1 MSACLFCILVELVG
15 EFWKMRAAI
24 LVQPLQLVIA
34 DLSTVF
40 KHQRIN
46 LLLCILQ
53 ILEASSIERG
63 VGLHKLDV
71 MLLGISLVILYS
83 VAP

>member
-1 MSACLFCILVELVG
+1 
-15 EFWKMRAAI
+15 MRAGI
-24 LVQPLQLVIA
+24 LVQPLELVIA

-53 ILEASSIERG
+53 SLEASSIERE
-63 VGLHKLDV
+63 VGLHMLDV

-83 VAP
+83 VAPL